1 MHFATTLQ
9 NSVAHGLYHA
19 WQLIS
24 AYMGVHIRENG
35 FRSTMLTKHL
45 QNLLHAAALFAARV
59 ELAIAVGSSSTLTKT
74 VIARGIHLLR
84 LRDECQILL
93 AVAHILSTFQHNRTQ
108 AQFNQPKCCKQATR
122 AGTHHDNRWFSR
134 NIGIID
140 TRKRLVL
147 RKLID
152 VNAHFEI
159 DKNLPLSCIN
169 TAPQHTHLVNGAH
182 INAMRLCH
190 IGLDAVFRKCYGRC
204 NSYLPFL
211 NHACKV
217 TQKWPHPRNLSPFL
231 LGMRTIIRIFASC
244 SSGVTSFPI

>member
-9 NSVAHGLYHA
+9 NGVAHGLYHA

-24 AYMGVHIRENG
+24 ANMGVHIRENG
-35 FRSTMLTKHL
+35 FRSAMLTKHL
-45 QNLLHAAALFAARV
+45 QNFLHTAALFAARV
-59 ELAIAVGSSSTLTKT
+59 ELAIAVGSCPTLTET
-74 VIARGIHLLR
+74 VIARSIHLLR

-93 AVAHILSTFQHNRTQ
+93 AIAHILSTFQHNRSQ
-108 AQFNQPKCCKQATR
+108 PQFNQPKRCKQASG
-122 AGTHHDNRWFSR
+122 AGTHHDNRRFAR

-152 VNAHFEI
+152 VNAHFEV
-159 DKNLPLSCIN
+159 DNNLPLSCIN
-169 TAPQHTHLVNGAH
+169 TAPQHTHLLNGAH
-182 INAMRLCH
+182 INAMRFCH
-190 IGLDAVFRKCYGRC
+190 IGLDAVFRKCYGGC

-217 TQKWPHPRNLSPFL
+217 TQKWPHPRNLSFFL
-231 LGMRTIIRIFASC
+231 LGMRAIIRIFAAL
-244 SSGVTSFPI
+244 SSGVASFPI